1 MTTYL
6 PPKNTS
12 RFFRAFTTAIGWNAL
27 FYSLYKICFVALTF
41 VLYRQLPSSYFSQWA
56 TANSF
61 IFLLLLWLNCGFK
74 KSIPRFAPVFS
85 KNNAFHRKFIS
96 LLILFK
102 IVILLLGIP
111 LLAGLLQ
118 WFTPHLLFLPLV
130 IGIFVTEGI
139 CSLLLLIYHAH
150 FWQKQFNLIQAL
162 FLLLEMFLNFSY
174 LFFFTTN
181 PVAIVSFLFVTKL
194 LGNIGIC
201 IFSISL
207 LPALYKNTHHICHED
222 IDKPQVL
229 RDFVKHSL
237 YMWFTI
243 ILQSLSERNFLFPF
257 ITFVQGPLI
266 ANMFKVIHDAAIFF
280 QRIAVQTIGVADTAL
295 LSYVEIIDTRVSEL
309 RIAFTSIFK
318 TVFLL
323 CIPLLCLGVFLFFKN
338 HHSDTIPTPSL
349 ILFLI
354 VSSASALEIILS
366 PYARVLEVKL
376 RYKEIFWSYAP
387 YTLCYAFLI
396 ALYATN
402 TISLLCFIAATH
414 SIRMVGSL
422 SMVYFAKKDFQIPFP
437 SLFTLGVVGI
447 CFLFTLGA
455 WLFIM

>member
-1 MTTYL
+1 MTIST
-6 PPKNTS
+6 PHTNTS
-12 RFFRAFTTAIGWNAL
+12 RFFQAFTAAIGWNAL

-41 VLYRQLPSSYFSQWA
+41 VLYRKLPSSYFSQWA

-85 KNNAFHRKFIS
+85 KNNAFHKKFIG

-102 IVILLLGIP
+102 IIVLLFGIP
-111 LLAGLLQ
+111 LLTTLLD

-174 LFFFTTN
+174 LFFFKANPTT
-181 PVAIVSFLFVTKL
+181 IVSFLFITKL
-194 LGNIGIC
+194 LGNIGTF
-201 IFSISL
+201 IFSIML
-207 LPALYKNTHHICHED
+207 LPALYKNTRTISHEIVD
-222 IDKPQVL
+222 APKIL
-229 RDFVKHSL
+229 RDFVKHSV
-237 YMWFTI
+237 YMWFTV

-295 LSYVEIIDTRVSEL
+295 LSYVEVIDTRVSEL

-323 CIPLLCLGVFLFFKN
+323 CIPLLCLGIFLFFKN
-338 HHSDTIPTPSL
+338 HATTIPTSSL

-354 VSSASALEIILS
+354 VSSGSALEIILS

-376 RYKEIFWSYAP
+376 RYREIFWSYAP
-387 YTLCYAFLI
+387 YTCGYAFLLT
-396 ALYATN
+396 LYASS

-414 SIRMVGSL
+414 SIRMVSSL
-422 SMVYFAKKDFQIPFP
+422 SMVYFAKKDFQVPFP
-437 SLFTLGVVGI
+437 SLFTGVVLGL
-447 CFLFTLGA
+447 CFLLSLGG
-455 WLFIM
+455 WFFFF